1 MKGVIF
7 AEMVRWIEQAFSPA
21 VADAVITRS
30 RIPGDGVYT
39 TVGNY
44 PHEEALA
51 MMGALADLSGEA
63 VSSLADSYGYWLASR
78 FMELYPE
85 MFEGYT
91 DAVTFLR
98 DVDGQ
103 HHREVTKLYPD
114 ARTPSIVV
122 IIDGEELTVSYGSHR
137 PFADVAYGL
146 VRGYIDYYGDGL
158 EVIRDP
164 GAPGPHA
171 ARFLVRVP
179 SRPTS
184 PLPAD

>member
-1 MKGVIF
+1 MKGVII
-7 AEMVRWIEQAFSPA
+7 AELVRWIEQAFSPA
-21 VADAVITRS
+21 VADAVIVRS
-30 RIPGDGVYT
+30 DLPGDGVYT

-44 PHEEALA
+44 PHTDALA
-51 MMGALADLSGEA
+51 MMGALAEISGET
-63 VSSLADSYGYWLASR
+63 VPVLADSYGYWLASR

-122 IIDGEELTVSYGSHR
+122 VIDGEELTVSYGSHR
-137 PFADVAYGL
+137 PLADVAHGL
-146 VRGYIDYYGDGL
+146 VRGYIDYYGDDL
-158 EVIRDP
+158 EVVRDP
-164 GAPGPHA
+164 GSPGPHA
-171 ARFLVRVP
+171 ARFLVRKPAREP
-179 SRPTS
+179 SG
-184 PLPAD
+184 

>member
-1 MKGVIF
+1 MKGVII

-21 VADAVITRS
+21 IADAVIVRS
-30 RIPGDGVYT
+30 NLPGDGVYT

-44 PHEEALA
+44 PHTDALA
-51 MMGALADLSGEA
+51 MLGALSEISSKPVA
-63 VSSLADSYGYWLASR
+63 VLADSYGFWLASR
-78 FMELYPE
+78 FMEIYPE

-122 IIDGEELTVSYGSHR
+122 VIDGEELTVSYGSHR
-137 PFADVAYGL
+137 PLADVAHGL
-146 VRGYIDYYGDGL
+146 VRGYIDYFGDDL
-158 EVIRDP
+158 EVVRDQ
-164 GAPGPHA
+164 GSPGPHA
-171 ARFLVRVP
+171 ARFLVRK
-179 SRPTS
+179 
-184 PLPAD
+184 PAPQSSG